1 MSTKLFVAVIF
12 ISLAACSTGPTKKP
26 TNTASQDEAFTLRQQ
41 SLQTLENWRLSGKLG
56 FKLPRQSGSAFID
69 WKQTKNSFR
78 LHLSGPLGQ
87 GAMTINSDGERYTI
101 RKDGKEIETASAQD
115 YIQQQLGWEL
125 PIQQLRYWALG
136 IPSPSGKAETS
147 INPQTGLLDEL
158 KQDHWHVRYLR
169 YSRHRQPLPEKI
181 ILQRQQIKLTL
192 IIHKWT

>member
-1 MSTKLFVAVIF
+1 MNMKLL
-12 ISLAACSTGPTKKP
+12 LAIVFLGLTACSATQTSKP
-26 TNTASQDEAFTLRQQ
+26 SNQSEAFALRQQ
-41 SLQTLENWRLSGKLG
+41 DLKALENWRLSGKLG

-69 WKQTKNSFR
+69 WRQNKNSFR

-87 GAMTINSDGERYTI
+87 GAMTINSDGKHHTV

-115 YIQQQLGWEL
+115 YFQQQFGWEL

-136 IPSPSGKAETS
+136 IPAPGEAKTS
-147 INPQTGLLDEL
+147 INPQNGLLDEL
-158 KQDHWHVRYLR
+158 KQDRWHIRYLR

-192 IIHKWT
+192 IIHQWT